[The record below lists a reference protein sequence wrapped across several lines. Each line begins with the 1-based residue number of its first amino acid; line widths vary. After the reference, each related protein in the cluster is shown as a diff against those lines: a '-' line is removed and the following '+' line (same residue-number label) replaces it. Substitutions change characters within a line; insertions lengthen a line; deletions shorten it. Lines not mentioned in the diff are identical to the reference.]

1 MKHIKYININPP
13 VLAIFDR
20 GYLSIEFIDFLE
32 MKKINYLFHLSFN
45 GYKFEQDN
53 ILFIDEH
60 VALNSFK
67 TSGDDRRS
75 FASAS
80 FFIIFCFK
88 FICILLYLTYSCVIN
103 MKKMNELKKAELSSA
118 QTVDKVP
125 GLHRGF
131 SIAVI
136 NISMILP
143 VLDTK
148 KFLTY
153 QL

>member
-1 MKHIKYININPP
+1 
-13 VLAIFDR
+13 
-20 GYLSIEFIDFLE
+20 

-118 QTVDKVP
+118 FQFLSPLSFFAAMLLLFVADMSVLILNFASSQSGKDLARTRY
-125 GLHRGF
+125 L
-131 SIAVI
+131 
-136 NISMILP
+136 SMKDSGI
-143 VLDTK
+143 DRC
-148 KFLTY
+148 FCCY
-153 QL
+153 N